1 MNAKWHWIALD
12 FKKINGPTLYFAAVS
27 ALVMIVSQGL
37 GVHFDTTTVLGF
49 FAIVA
54 SFIWNNG
61 KLKPPKAIHT
71 ANFWITL
78 GSALLLLLTQGFG
91 LHLNTTALQ
100 AAIVLVVGIIFHNG
114 NASWWQA
121 LEEDVATGK
130 LGTVLQGLDPSIA
143 QTLPEV
149 KATDSAKEDAQ

>member
-1 MNAKWHWIALD
+1 MNAKWHWLELD
-12 FKKINGPTLYFAAVS
+12 VKKINGPTLFFAAVS

-37 GVHFDTTTVLGF
+37 GIHFNATTVLGF

-61 KLKPPKAIHT
+61 KIRAAKAVDT

-78 GSALLLLLTQGFG
+78 GSAVLLLLTQGLG

-114 NASWWQA
+114 HKSWWRS
-121 LEEDVATGK
+121 LEQDFANGSVARVIT
-130 LGTVLQGLDPSIA
+130 GLDPA
-143 QTLPEV
+143 
-149 KATDSAKEDAQ
+149 ASAKQTAPASPAKEETP